1 MTDGA
6 LSRLGI
12 TPKDEWLNDCRSHIE
27 AIGSS
32 NGNGETTDD
41 QILHEILHTD
51 LRFVVRGLSMD
62 MTETAASV
70 LLREVV
76 RASMS
81 ENDDGLHKAS
91 LPASFRIMVQIEELL
106 DVSINA
112 ESRLKYGPSE
122 IHEPAVGT
130 QNSRC
135 LKMIISDGFA
145 ELDDIGPL
153 VAMECLPIRNLSSH
167 SRAGIKMLLKGPIDV
182 RYGVLNLH
190 EGCVVV
196 LGGCVEA
203 LLQVQKKAHEQ
214 AKKAACFGQ
223 DATIRAL
230 VMPHNDIGNDDAEEE
245 GEVESSDLQ
254 PTNGTGT
261 NQSSPSFF
269 SPNNNMGPSNANV
282 GMTETRRISARPL
295 ASIQNGTESGHS
307 THNPLLL
314 NNRNLNADNSSE
326 ENASRPDA
334 ATNSF
339 ARSVATE
346 RKNPYTNTLSTGM
359 QPTRR
364 IPNRS
369 TPVEATAI
377 TSTENSNRTSNTSSM
392 TQNPYASSEINFNT
406 SFQNQSTITSVRE
419 KENESADD
427 QNDPGEIDIGT
438 SLSPIMKISSPALQR
453 NKQQNNGSLISTF
466 LSETALSVP
475 LSFREFV
482 LKLEDFR
489 KGANEYKKFE
499 TKTFII
505 PAKMKVC
512 NFYSQMID
520 PIYEGYN
527 LNMYT
532 YIFVGIPKSI

>member
-1 MTDGA
+1 MTDGP

-12 TPKDEWLNDCRSHIE
+12 TPNDEWLNDCRSHIE

-41 QILHEILHTD
+41 QILHEILYTD

-62 MTETAASV
+62 MTETAASA

-81 ENDDGLHKAS
+81 ENEDGLCKAS

-122 IHEPAVGT
+122 IHEPAVGM
-130 QNSRC
+130 QSSRC

-230 VMPHNDIGNDDAEEE
+230 VMPHSDIGNDDAEEE

-269 SPNNNMGPSNANV
+269 SPNNNMGPPNARV
-282 GMTETRRISARPL
+282 DIADMGRISARPL
-295 ASIQNGTESGHS
+295 ASIQDGSGS
-307 THNPLLL
+307 ERSAHNPLLL
-314 NNRNLNADNSSE
+314 NKRNLNADNSSD
-326 ENASRPDA
+326 ENASRPDG

-346 RKNPYTNTLSTGM
+346 RKNPYSNSLSTGV
-359 QPTRR
+359 QATRR

-369 TPVEATAI
+369 DSTEATAI
-377 TSTENSNRTSNTSSM
+377 MSTETNNRTSRTSM
-392 TQNPYASSEINFNT
+392 TQNPYASSEMNFNT
-406 SFQNQSTITSVRE
+406 SFQNQSSIIAVRE
-419 KENESADD
+419 KENESAND
-427 QNDPGEIDIGT
+427 QIDPGEINIVT

-453 NKQQNNGSLISTF
+453 NKQQNNGSLVFTF

-482 LKLEDFR
+482 LKLDDFR

-499 TKTFII
+499 TKTFIV

-512 NFYSQMID
+512 NLYSQMID

-527 LNMYT
+527 L
-532 YIFVGIPKSI
+532 YIYL